1 MMENTKKGRI
11 ILSRKGFFN
20 VENEGSVTVC
30 KAATRLRNENV
41 EPLCGDIASF
51 VDNGDGTGFIVGI
64 CERRNSFPRPC
75 VANADVL
82 AVVIASADPEPDLF
96 YVDKMTCI
104 GVKNDVETV
113 IVITKNDIRESEKYA
128 SIYQKCSFRVFLT
141 SNAEDDVGTEELR
154 EFLKGKIT
162 VFAGPSGVGKS
173 SLLNRM
179 YPMYNAETG
188 ELSKKIMRGRNTTRH
203 TELFPTENG
212 GYIADTP
219 GFTSLDFEKN
229 DLLSLGELV
238 FCFPEMED
246 YLTGCRFRKCGH
258 TKEIGCLVIDAVN
271 DGRIPA
277 SRHDSYVKL
286 FELLK
291 NKSPYQR

>member
-11 ILSRKGFFN
+11 ILSRRGFFN
-20 VENEGSVTVC
+20 VENENGVCVC
-30 KAATRLRNENV
+30 KAATRLRNENK
-41 EPLCGDIASF
+41 EPLCGDIADF
-51 VDNGDGTGFIVGI
+51 VDNGDGTGFIVGLG
-64 CERRNSFPRPC
+64 ERKNSFLRPC
-75 VANADVL
+75 VANVDVL
-82 AVVIASADPEPDLF
+82 AIVVSATDPEPDLF

-104 GVKNDVETV
+104 GVKNNVETV
-113 IVITKNDIRESEKYA
+113 IVITKNDLKDSREYA
-128 SIYQKCSFRVFLT
+128 DIYRKCGFRVFLT
-141 SNAEDDVGTEELR
+141 GNGNGDGTNELK
-154 EFLKGKIT
+154 EFLSGSFT

-179 YPMYNAETG
+179 YPMFNAETG

-203 TELFPTENG
+203 TELFPTGNG

-229 DLLSLGELV
+229 DLISLNELV
-238 FCFPEMED
+238 FCFPETEE

-271 DGRIPA
+271 DGRIPK